1 MNKMLEQIERIVLQ
15 SRLLQ
20 MKSEDVDI
28 YVYGAGRLGKRC
40 AKFLNKNHIIYKAF
54 IVSYRKI
61 YEEIFE
67 GHKIIEFKDYL
78 AIKKNKKS
86 VIILA
91 LSEIN
96 RAEVIADIE
105 NAKVDYIIWK

>member
-1 MNKMLEQIERIVLQ
+1 
-15 SRLLQ
+15 
-20 MKSEDVDI
+20 MK
-28 YVYGAGRLGKRC
+28 
-40 AKFLNKNHIIYKAF
+40 
-54 IVSYRKI
+54 
-61 YEEIFE
+61 
-67 GHKIIEFKDYL
+67 IEFKDYL